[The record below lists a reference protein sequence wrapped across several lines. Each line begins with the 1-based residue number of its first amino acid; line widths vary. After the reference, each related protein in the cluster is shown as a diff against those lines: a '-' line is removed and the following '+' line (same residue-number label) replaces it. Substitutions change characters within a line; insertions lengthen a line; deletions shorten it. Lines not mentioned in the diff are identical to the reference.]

1 LCCIIFIAFLCGAV
15 VVVITG
21 LDKGNLNR
29 LTAMYDASGRGCG
42 IDEGVK
48 DYPLLYFFTPVPDM
62 LWKTVCV
69 KKCPTAAE
77 IPTDE
82 TKLLAEWYANPIT
95 GAAPA
100 N

>member
-1 LCCIIFIAFLCGAV
+1 V
-15 VVVITG
+15 TVG
-21 LDKGNLNR
+21 LAEGNLNR

-42 IDEGVK
+42 IDEGVE
-48 DYPLLYFFTPVPDM
+48 DYPLLYFFAPVPGM
-62 LWKTVCV
+62 SWKTVCL
-69 KKCPTAAE
+69 KKCPTVDM